1 MAKPFNRS
9 AFKAT
14 STEVS
19 KAKEKEAGLKSRN
32 GGGSDLV
39 YHKIEQGDNKF
50 RFYPYH
56 PDGGGQTYFEHKV
69 VNFLPIEVDV
79 WEDGEKVEGESQIKR
94 KPIFNSKV
102 HGGYP
107 KDLVEEYH
115 AIAKKMAEEMEK
127 NEKKE
132 FLDKVFHYKT
142 GVNTSRGWVVYADK
156 HTDDGQK
163 IFGLLEFSNPVKKEI
178 NKTVSAE
185 GDDEV
190 MDNDPFTDPDD
201 GICVIINKTGKLLN
215 TEYSVSLETKKSGK
229 FGYEMIPTPLEDE
242 QLERYLEKDSL
253 FKMFRNVFK
262 RSDFEKQVEGLQR
275 VDQENE
281 FGIFETEEFLSVM
294 EEISDM
300 IPEDV
305 EEDKEEKPKAEKKSV
320 SKKKPTS
327 KPEPTPEP
335 EDDEEEEYEE
345 EEQDEPEEEKEV
357 KPKSEAKMSTADRL
371 AAIRAKMGS

>member
-19 KAKEKEAGLKSRN
+19 KAKEKEAGLKARN
-32 GGGSDLV
+32 GSGSDLV
-39 YHKIEQGDNKF
+39 FHTLEQGDNKF

-56 PDGGGQTYFEHKV
+56 PDGGGETYFEHKV

-79 WEDGEKVEGESQIKR
+79 WEDGEKIEGESQIKR
-94 KPIFNSKV
+94 KPIFNAKV

-115 AIAKKMAEEMEK
+115 SIAKKMGEEMGK
-127 NEKKE
+127 DEKKK

-156 HTDDGQK
+156 HTDDNQK

-178 NKTVSAE
+178 NKVVGSE

-201 GICVIINKTGKLLN
+201 GICVIINKTGKMLD
-215 TEYSVSLETKKSGK
+215 TEWSVSLETKKSGK
-229 FGYEMIPTPLEDE
+229 FGYEMIPTPLDDS

-253 FKMFRNVFK
+253 YKKFRNVFK
-262 RSDFEKQVEGLQR
+262 RADFEKQVEGLQR

-281 FGIFETEEFLSVM
+281 FGIFETEEFLKVM

-300 IPEDV
+300 IPEDK
-305 EEDKEEKPKAEKKSV
+305 EEKEEKSEKKEKPKATK
-320 SKKKPTS
+320 

-335 EDDEEEEYEE
+335 EEEEVEDKQEE
-345 EEQDEPEEEKEV
+345 EEQEEPEVEE
-357 KPKSEAKMSTADRL
+357 KPKSTAKMSTADRL